1 MTLDEKIKEAE
12 FFLDLIRKNQPNV
25 SIVKFY
31 FSAFLSA
38 VESIP
43 DYILAEAS
51 QEYEL
56 DLPLDEEWHYWDFEA
71 KAKENEKKNENA
83 LLFLKWWRQF
93 YRGTYHGKVGQVI
106 KKIRNMEM
114 HKTKQKPIFNVL
126 WWALPP
132 IDGQTLKKILVSA
145 PRNIDMKSLDEIDL
159 GLEIL
164 KPKILKK
171 ENEMRTKREQPLAE
185 DIFFTCSLEIPGLP
199 NFGRLDQAC
208 ETWLEVMKHYTK
220 IAREIMEESK
230 TGTPKI

>member
-1 MTLDEKIKEAE
+1 LTLDEKIKEAE

-25 SIVKFY
+25 SIVKFH
-31 FSAFLSA
+31 FSAFLEA

-43 DYILAEAS
+43 DYILSEAS

-56 DLPLDEEWHYWDFEA
+56 DLPLDETWYDRDFE
-71 KAKENEKKNENA
+71 KNAKEKNNKNA

-93 YRGTYHGKVGQVI
+93 YKGTYHGKVGEVI

-114 HKTKQKPIFNVL
+114 HKTKQKPLFNVL

-132 IDGQTLKKILVSA
+132 IDGQTLKKIPVSA
-145 PRNIDMKSLDEIDL
+145 PRNTDVKSLDDLDL

-164 KPKILKK
+164 RPKLLQK
-171 ENEMRTKREQPLAE
+171 ENKMRVERNLPQAE
-185 DIFFTCSLEIPGLP
+185 NILFTCSLEIPGLP
-199 NFGRLDQAC
+199 NFGKLDQAC